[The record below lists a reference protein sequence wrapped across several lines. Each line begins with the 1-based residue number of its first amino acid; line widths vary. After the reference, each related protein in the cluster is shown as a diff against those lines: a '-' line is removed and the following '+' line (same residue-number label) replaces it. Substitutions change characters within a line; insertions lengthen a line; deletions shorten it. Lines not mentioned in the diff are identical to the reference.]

1 MGTHP
6 CARKGSTSKGKE
18 YVYCRYN
25 FPKPLVR
32 LDWDK
37 LAVVTD
43 DEHRPGL
50 RNIHLP
56 RNDPLIN
63 SFEEHLLVA
72 NLGNIDW
79 RPLLNLWSV
88 LEYVTKYNA
97 KAGAGSKRLA
107 TVFEDVLVNICE
119 WEREDGLHDLW
130 RRAIMKSYNQ
140 ILGGRDYSLL
150 ETMHFGLRLP
160 RTRSSFGNV
169 DNISVSNWAPLKRG
183 AALQFSTSTDRASHR
198 SRIELFNE
206 RCNLNRSTKV
216 SEEELRCL

>member
-1 MGTHP
+1 M
-6 CARKGSTSKGKE
+6 
-18 YVYCRYN
+18 
-25 FPKPLVR
+25 
-32 LDWDK
+32 
-37 LAVVTD
+37 
-43 DEHRPGL
+43 
-50 RNIHLP
+50 P

-63 SFEEHLLVA
+63 SFEAHLLIV

-88 LEYVTKYNA
+88 HEYLTKDNA
-97 KAGAGSKRLA
+97 KAGVGSKRLA

-160 RTRSSFGNV
+160 GTLSSFGNV
-169 DNISVSNWAPLKRG
+169 DNVSVSNWAPLKRG
-183 AALQFSTSTDRASHR
+183 AALKFANTTDRASHR
-198 SRIELFNE
+198 NRVELFNE
-206 RCNLNRSTKV
+206 R
-216 SEEELRCL
+216 